1 MMITL
6 KPKIDGNKMFKL
18 LEKIH
23 EEHRQLENDL
33 YKLGKMIGAIE
44 FEEVGDTGESPT
56 QN

>member
-1 MMITL
+1 L
-6 KPKIDGNKMFKL
+6 K
-18 LEKIH
+18 KIH